1 MRSPAALAAFALL
14 LGAAA
19 GLLPARAAAQGLP
32 REDVTAIDLSLD
44 VRHDSNVVR
53 SNIERANARGLVR
66 SDQRATPSIDFILAR
81 PLGRNRVQLVASAGY
96 DFYRRNS
103 RLNRERLSLV
113 GDGTVI
119 AGPLT
124 IDGSAALARRQT
136 DPAELTPLLLPGIES
151 IRNTQTTQDY
161 NLRARLG
168 SSRYGLKPVAS
179 VGYGTGTNSAPL
191 RRIAD
196 YRLFRYGGGVSY
208 ESPALGYVDL
218 QYLRADIDY
227 PNRPALLGQSGFGT
241 ERIQLTAR
249 RDLGAVLVAQGSLSW
264 ITLTPDQ
271 RAAGVRS
278 FDGIGYSLALT
289 AIPRPDLRVTAS
301 VARDV
306 TPSLGTDALYQ
317 VGNSYAVT
325 GVYQL
330 SRDTY
335 VSLSGAID
343 DRRFEGA
350 GRVFGVA
357 LTDSVQRTIS
367 AGVGLAQSRRLRVA
381 IDAGYTERDANGS
394 AFDFGSFFV
403 GARTSYR
410 LGR

>member
-1 MRSPAALAAFALL
+1 MLGLASALL
-14 LGAAA
+14 PGRAA
-19 GLLPARAAAQGLP
+19 GQGLP
-32 REDVTAIDLSLD
+32 RQDITAIDLSLD

-53 SNIERANARGLVR
+53 SSADRAAARGLVR

-119 AGPLT
+119 GGPLT
-124 IDGSAALARRQT
+124 IDLSAALARRQS
-136 DPAELTPLLLPGIES
+136 DPADLTPLLIPGIES

-161 NLRARLG
+161 GIRARLG
-168 SSRYGLKPVAS
+168 SRPYGLKPVVSA
-179 VGYGTGTNSAPL
+179 GYATGTNSAPL

-196 YRLFRYGGGVSY
+196 YRLFRYGGGLSY
-208 ESPALGYVDL
+208 EGPALGYVDL
-218 QYLRADIDY
+218 QYLRSDIDY
-227 PNRPALLGQSGFGT
+227 PNRPALLGQSGFRT
-241 ERIQLTAR
+241 ERIQLSAR

-271 RAAGVRS
+271 ARAGVRD

-301 VARDV
+301 VSRDV

-317 VGNSYAVT
+317 VGNSYALT

-335 VSLSGAID
+335 VSLAGSID

-357 LTDSVQRTIS
+357 LTDSVQRTVS
-367 AGVGLAQSRRLRVA
+367 AGVGFAQSRPLRVA
-381 IDAGYTERDANGS
+381 VEAGYTEREANGT